1 MSGDPGK
8 LRWPD
13 DTHRHAI
20 VGMTGSGKTH
30 FGLWCLSQR
39 SFDEMPW
46 VIIDSKRDPLLK
58 TLPHCEEVAIDR
70 KPPTRKGLY
79 ITRPGIDDFEGGTV
93 TGFLYDAWRQENIG
107 LFIDEG
113 YQFNPRDQGL
123 RTVLTQGRAKHVPVI
138 SLSQK
143 PSWVS
148 PFLFSESDFKSIF
161 YLDMPNDIERVM
173 EWMPAGV
180 RDPVTGGK
188 VNPGNLPD
196 HHSYWRHR
204 RHEFARLG
212 PCEGMDRILTR
223 FEDRMPRRRFF

>member
-1 MSGDPGK
+1 MPG
-8 LRWPD
+8 LTFPD
-13 DTHRHAI
+13 DTQRHAI
-20 VGMTGSGKTH
+20 IGMTGSGKTH

-39 SFDEMPW
+39 SFDRMPW

-58 TLPHCEEVAIDR
+58 SLPHAEEVAIDR

-79 ITRPGIDDFEGGTV
+79 ITRPGVADFEGGTV
-93 TGFLYDAWRQENIG
+93 TGFLYDMWRQEDIG

-113 YQFNPRDQGL
+113 YQFNRFDPAL

-148 PFLFSESDFKSIF
+148 PFLFSESEFKSIF
-161 YLDMPNDIERVM
+161 YLDMPNDIDRVM
-173 EWMPAGV
+173 EWMPAGQ
-180 RDPVTGGK
+180 RDPVTGGR
-188 VNPGNLPD
+188 VDPSGLPD

-204 RHEFARLG
+204 RAEFARLA
-212 PCEGMDRILTR
+212 PCESMDIILER
-223 FEDRMPRRRFF
+223 FEDRAPKRRFF